1 MFSVFISIFILLKYG
16 KLQSIHSLYESFN
29 VFHVCYQ
36 VVQQDHYKRCVK
48 QLKRKSRDYYSF
60 RIVITIIFFPLY
72 LFLFFLKWS
81 NRFTKNCHYC
91 TVRKLPIT
99 SFVYYKIA
107 DYFLCLL
114 KLRSSSRSQRR
125 I

>member
-1 MFSVFISIFILLKYG
+1 MENSRAFIVCMSPL
-16 KLQSIHSLYESFN
+16 
-29 VFHVCYQ
+29 CYQ

-81 NRFTKNCHYC
+81 NGFTKNCHYC
-91 TVRKLPIT
+91 NVSCRLLPLSTKAKIIIET
-99 SFVYYKIA
+99 SEA
-107 DYFLCLL
+107 DLGLL
-114 KLRSSSRSQRR
+114 QHPRYSTL
-125 I
+125 